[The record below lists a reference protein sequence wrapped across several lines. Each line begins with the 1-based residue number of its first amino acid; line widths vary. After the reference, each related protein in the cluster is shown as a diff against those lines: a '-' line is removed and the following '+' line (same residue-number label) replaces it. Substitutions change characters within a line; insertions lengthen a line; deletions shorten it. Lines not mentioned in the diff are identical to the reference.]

1 MQVLES
7 EIDWKRMRHS
17 EVWRIAIS
25 FYGED
30 GHV

>member
-7 EIDWKRMRHS
+7 EIGWNRTEHS
-17 EVWRIAIS
+17 EAWRIAIS

-30 GHV
+30 